1 MNFQNE
7 ERRNAG
13 ELIIANKEL
22 VFSNEEKEKRASE
35 LIIIIK
41 NLPFK
46 IKKRK
51 RAEEN

>member
-1 MNFQNE
+1 
-7 ERRNAG
+7 
-13 ELIIANKEL
+13 
-22 VFSNEEKEKRASE
+22 

-51 RAEEN
+51 QSWRKLVKTKEQAEESDRLKLAFL